1 MDVPEPAFGAAV
13 NVADQELGQGEG
25 DQRKKEDE
33 GQQKDEQQDIAA
45 VEVRNAE
52 VVPFRSVRQLQFA
65 STVML
70 SLSWTHAINGVEE
83 FLDSRNDIQNPLIAL
98 LISLLKLRVPAIV
111 VPVLFLAF
119 SGPLSSQGTHPLRR
133 SACHLAVC
141 SLLGAPYFLLPF
153 LLPDRCY
160 SPGLSNKQHHM
171 ARRSSAYSIPGQ
183 RASALR
189 TWLSCCGPVVLVGI
203 IAAAKLYRARK
214 KSGPVAAPLAAP
226 AVAPIAAPIEPPM
239 PAPIAA
245 PIEPPMLAPIAAP
258 MVAEGPNEVDLLA
271 VDEAELGRDHS
282 RG

>member
-1 MDVPEPAFGAAV
+1 MDAAEPAFEAAV

-33 GQQKDEQQDIAA
+33 GHQKDEQQDIVA

-52 VVPFRSVRQLQFA
+52 VVPFRSQQLQFA

-70 SLSWTHAINGVEE
+70 SLSWTHAIYGVEE

-133 SACHLAVC
+133 SAYHLAVC

-153 LLPDRCY
+153 LLPERCY

-171 ARRSSAYSIPGQ
+171 ARRSSAYSVPGQ

-189 TWLSCCGPVVLVGI
+189 TWLSCCGPVVLVVI
-203 IAAAKLYRARK
+203 ICAAKLYRARK
-214 KSGPVAAPLAAP
+214 KLGPVAAPLAAP
-226 AVAPIAAPIEPPM
+226 AVAPLAAPIEPPM

-245 PIEPPMLAPIAAP
+245 PIEPPMPAPVAAP
-258 MVAEGPNEVDLLA
+258 MVPEGPNELDLLA
-271 VDEAELGRDHS
+271 LDEAELGRDRF